1 VPGVPLEHARVP
13 DESRLEWAA
22 RGWPVQVVKDTATKT
37 ARAVVEIQVA
47 RHSHYSHL
55 APFSSSLVLV
65 FSLIRAAFSDGI
77 S

>member
-1 VPGVPLEHARVP
+1 
-13 DESRLEWAA
+13 
-22 RGWPVQVVKDTATKT
+22 VQVIKDTATKT